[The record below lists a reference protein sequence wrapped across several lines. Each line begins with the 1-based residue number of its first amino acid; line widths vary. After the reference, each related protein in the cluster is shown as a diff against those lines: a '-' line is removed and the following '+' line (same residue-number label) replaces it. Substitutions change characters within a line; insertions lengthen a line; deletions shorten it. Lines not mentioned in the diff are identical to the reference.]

1 MRLRFVSVRLR
12 SITMRVTALIGA
24 SCALSVLCSAP
35 ALADAPGPGSL
46 AQRADAAAAA
56 VSKKKTAARL
66 STLQANANIAFLVPA
81 RINNSRIGSNF
92 GFRVVDST
100 SGEAIYD
107 RQATTPMLPASNMK
121 IVTAITAL
129 TALGPDTRMSTD
141 AVVPAKGTVILRGG
155 GDTTLGL
162 DELKTLAADTASYL
176 VDNSL
181 LPDAPTGKARPAV
194 SVYVDDTL
202 YTTPKNGPGWTSSYM
217 PYVVRP
223 VRALGRLGVYR
234 TDSALEAG
242 TVFASALKSAGV
254 KAKLV
259 GHQDAGDAAAAAS
272 VEGDTVAEQ
281 IRYMMQVSENN
292 IAEMLFRQVAV
303 KRGYPGSFKGGR
315 LAALDTLR
323 ELGLDVTGLRLK
335 DGSGVSRTDRLT
347 PKFLTDALTTALK
360 TDTYPQFK
368 SFLSSLPV
376 GGKTGTL
383 SAGSGRFTTWPSRCA
398 AGQVFAKTGSLYD
411 TIGLSGY
418 VWGQDGKLKVFSAL
432 VNDRP
437 LRYSQLATRQ
447 AVDGLVATV
456 NGCWGPDKSTGT
468 PPVVQ

>member
-1 MRLRFVSVRLR
+1 MAQS
-12 SITMRVTALIGA
+12 SQPGA
-24 SCALSVLCSAP
+24 
-35 ALADAPGPGSL
+35 SL

-56 VSKKKTAARL
+56 VGKKKTAARL
-66 STLQANANIAFLVPA
+66 STVQANANIAFLVPA
-81 RINNSRIGSNF
+81 RVNNSRIGANF
-92 GFRVVDST
+92 GFRVVDSGT
-100 SGEAIYD
+100 GETIYE
-107 RQATTPMLPASNMK
+107 RQPTTPMLPASNMK
-121 IVTAITAL
+121 IVTAINAL
-129 TALGPDTRMSTD
+129 TVLGPNARMTTD
-141 AVVPAKGTVILRGG
+141 VVVPAKGTVILRGG

-162 DELKTLAADTASYL
+162 EELKSLADQTASYL
-176 VDNSL
+176 TSNGL
-181 LPDAPTGKARPAV
+181 LPDPTSTGKAGTL

-217 PYVVRP
+217 PYIVRP

-242 TVFASALKSAGV
+242 SVFASALKSAGV
-254 KAKLV
+254 KATVV
-259 GHQDAGDAAAAAS
+259 GHQDAGDAASAVA
-272 VEGDTVAEQ
+272 VQGDTVADQ
-281 IRYMMQVSENN
+281 VKYMLQVSENN

-323 ELGLDVTGLRLK
+323 GLGLDVTGLKLR
-335 DGSGVSRTDRLT
+335 DGSGVSRFDRLT
-347 PKFLTDALTTALK
+347 PKFLTEALATALK
-360 TDTYPQFK
+360 VDQYPQFTT
-368 SFLSSLPV
+368 FMSSLPV

-383 SAGSGRFTTWPSRCA
+383 SAASSRFTAWPSRCA

-418 VWGQDGKLKVFSAL
+418 VWGQDGKLKIFSAL

-468 PPVVQ
+468 PPLVQ